1 MHATERNSTNEE
13 GTGSTDIIVK
23 KRKEEKEEEKEEGGE
38 KKRERNKKKK
48 KKRREPVFPELY
60 QVFGISYL
68 LRHKATM
75 GTEMGG

>member
-23 KRKEEKEEEKEEGGE
+23 KRKEEKEEEEERE

-48 KKRREPVFPELY
+48 KKRCEPVFPELY

-68 LRHKATM
+68 LRHKATT

>member
-23 KRKEEKEEEKEEGGE
+23 KRKEEKEEERE

-68 LRHKATM
+68 LRHKATT